1 MSELIFQHHGEIR
14 ERNATEGELQI
25 FDIIKEMTGLDLSM
39 VNKSDQYQTILF
51 GESDLVRVK
60 YTPRA
65 KWIMFPAVERGGTK
79 NRINTAEDVR
89 NYQEALEKS
98 LEVIRK
104 FTNEGF
110 FK

>member
-1 MSELIFQHHGEIR
+1 MSEIIFQHYGEIR

-25 FDIIKEMTGLDLSM
+25 FEIFKDMTGLDLTM

-51 GESDLVRVK
+51 GESDLARIK

-89 NYQEALEKS
+89 IYQEALEKS